1 MDFAGKAV
9 LTFDCYG
16 TLIDWETGIAAAVRP
31 VLRAHGLA
39 VSDDRLLELYAE
51 IEAAAEAGPYRA
63 YAEVLAAAMRGL
75 GQRLGFAPTPAEVVH
90 LANSAGAW
98 PAFPDTPAA
107 LAALRRRFK
116 LAIIS
121 NVDDVL
127 FAATARRLGVDFDW
141 VVTAQQARSYKPSTA
156 IFRVALDR
164 IGLPTERLVHVAQSL
179 FHDHVPAKQLGLDT
193 VWVNRRRGR
202 PGFGATPP
210 AAAQPDLEVPDLA
223 TLADVACR

>member
-51 IEAAAEAGPYRA
+51 LEAAAEAGPYRA

-90 LANSAGAW
+90 LANSVGAW

>member
-1 MDFAGKAV
+1 VDFAGKAV

-90 LANSAGAW
+90 LANSVGAW